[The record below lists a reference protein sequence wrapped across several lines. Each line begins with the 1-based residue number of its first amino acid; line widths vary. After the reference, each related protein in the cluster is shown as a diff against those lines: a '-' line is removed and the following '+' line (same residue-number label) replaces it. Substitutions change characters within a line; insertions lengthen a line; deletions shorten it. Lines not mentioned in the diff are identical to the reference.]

1 MEYLVV
7 GLGNI
12 GAEYASTRHN
22 MGFMV
27 LDAWAQASNVLF
39 KTDRYGQV
47 AEVSFK
53 GRWFVLLKP
62 STYMNLSGNAVRY
75 WMQQLHLPLEN
86 LIVISDDINLPFGTL
101 RMRPGGSSGGHKGL
115 EDITRKLESE
125 QWTRIRVGIGN
136 QFSRGQQVDYVLGNL
151 SPEEKEAVPE
161 LAARIIQSI
170 KDISTIGVARAMNT
184 LNTRPKALQKAENEP
199 KMDKNPGEVP
209 DI

>member
-22 MGFMV
+22 RGVMV

-101 RMRPGGSSGGHKGL
+101 RMRPGGSSGGHNGL

-136 QFSRGQQVDYVLGNL
+136 QFSRGHQVDYVLGDL
-151 SPEEKEAVPE
+151 SAEEKEAVPE